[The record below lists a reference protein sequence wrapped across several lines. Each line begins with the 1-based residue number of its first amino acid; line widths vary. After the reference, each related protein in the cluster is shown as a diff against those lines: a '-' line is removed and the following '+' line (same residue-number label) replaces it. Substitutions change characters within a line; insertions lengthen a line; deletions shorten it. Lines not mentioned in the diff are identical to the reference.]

1 LISKKIFFFETALPN
16 ESKLCRKHPWKVLY
30 KDCSYKGYSGS
41 QKEGFQKRRFKKISQ
56 SEARIA
62 CTAMFVNGSGV
73 IFIKDLTQV
82 PPTKFQFIW
91 PWGFRGED

>member
-1 LISKKIFFFETALPN
+1 MDRDELSNP
-16 ESKLCRKHPWKVLY
+16 
-30 KDCSYKGYSGS
+30 YSGLFIDAS
-41 QKEGFQKRRFKKISQ
+41 YQVSFHLAKGFQKRRFKKISQ